1 MVATVDKKSKREL
14 ARIEER
20 ERAGTELGQP
30 GADQFKGLRAAE
42 GPVET
47 YTLAVVSTAHLKP
60 GTATALE
67 KSRGYPYGPL
77 VSVFE
82 DGFFVSFWWEVPP
95 STLIWK
101 LYASG
106 RASAATVTCCWTVTP
121 TRLTA
126 CPLTSGR

>member
-1 MVATVDKKSKREL
+1 MVATVDKKSKRQL

-30 GADQFKGLRAAE
+30 GADQFKELRAAD

-47 YTLAVVSTAHLKP
+47 HTLAALSTAHLKP
-60 GTATALE
+60 ETAIALE

-82 DGFFVSFWWEVPP
+82 EGFFVSCLVGSPAEHADLEAVRQWARERGYGYVLLDRDADEVDG
-95 STLIWK
+95 L
-101 LYASG
+101 
-106 RASAATVTCCWTVTP
+106 P
-121 TRLTA
+121 TYEW
-126 CPLTSGR
+126 